1 MTMPEVSYSQLLNQ
15 YHTAISKA
23 QNYQEELAKK
33 KEQWEKR
40 EREFNITEK
49 LTRELCEDILAK
61 DGEEMKL
68 GEEYSW
74 SSIPIN
80 KLIKKTGD
88 VFRQYNSDRTE
99 LEKKL
104 MKTAEERRQQIESL
118 QDQIIRM
125 KTKDSNGDFSIE
137 NKSASLK
144 NKEEYDPKK
153 IQSVISTDVYINSI
167 YFWKGYNK
175 FQQGVYLNTSLG
187 KMYYST
193 FQKAWFSSNINL
205 ERVDIDAIEREVLI
219 RMGIDSNKELGKMTA
234 RKFENIKKGKQFV

>member
-1 MTMPEVSYSQLLNQ
+1 MTMSEVSYSQLLNQ

-125 KTKDSNGDFSIE
+125 KTKDSNGDFSTE
-137 NKSASLK
+137 NKSAS
-144 NKEEYDPKK
+144 
-153 IQSVISTDVYINSI
+153 
-167 YFWKGYNK
+167 
-175 FQQGVYLNTSLG
+175 
-187 KMYYST
+187 
-193 FQKAWFSSNINL
+193 
-205 ERVDIDAIEREVLI
+205 
-219 RMGIDSNKELGKMTA
+219 
-234 RKFENIKKGKQFV
+234 

>member
-99 LEKKL
+99 LEKILNKFNTTYDRVL
-104 MKTAEERRQQIESL
+104 NNYDGIIHMETVAKGLPELYTFNNKARRDEGNDTINIDNKILEAYKTH
-118 QDQIIRM
+118 
-125 KTKDSNGDFSIE
+125 
-137 NKSASLK
+137 
-144 NKEEYDPKK
+144 PKRF
-153 IQSVISTDVYINSI
+153 IINSCED
-167 YFWKGYNK
+167 FKDK
-175 FQQGVYLNTSLG
+175 
-187 KMYYST
+187 
-193 FQKAWFSSNINL
+193 
-205 ERVDIDAIEREVLI
+205 
-219 RMGIDSNKELGKMTA
+219 
-234 RKFENIKKGKQFV
+234 IKKLIEKMEEIL

>member
-1 MTMPEVSYSQLLNQ
+1 ME
-15 YHTAISKA
+15 K
-23 QNYQEELAKK
+23 
-33 KEQWEKR
+33 KR
-40 EREFNITEK
+40 EK
-49 LTRELCEDILAK
+49 K
-61 DGEEMKL
+61 KL
-68 GEEYSW
+68 GEEYSL
-74 SSIPIN
+74 SSILIN

-153 IQSVISTDVYINSI
+153 IQSVISTDTDANIDEQSIINDMEEDGQVIQLTPSSI
-167 YFWKGYNK
+167 ASTTHQKNIRARQKSKKRENARNSPADGSFMLM
-175 FQQGVYLNTSLG
+175 FQEVEE
-187 KMYYST
+187 KM
-193 FQKAWFSSNINL
+193 N
-205 ERVDIDAIEREVLI
+205 V
-219 RMGIDSNKELGKMTA
+219 
-234 RKFENIKKGKQFV
+234 FEW

>member
-1 MTMPEVSYSQLLNQ
+1 
-15 YHTAISKA
+15 
-23 QNYQEELAKK
+23 
-33 KEQWEKR
+33 
-40 EREFNITEK
+40 
-49 LTRELCEDILAK
+49 
-61 DGEEMKL
+61 MKL

-125 KTKDSNGDFSIE
+125 KTKDSNGDFSTE

-144 NKEEYDPKK
+144 NK
-153 IQSVISTDVYINSI
+153 
-167 YFWKGYNK
+167 
-175 FQQGVYLNTSLG
+175 
-187 KMYYST
+187 
-193 FQKAWFSSNINL
+193 
-205 ERVDIDAIEREVLI
+205 
-219 RMGIDSNKELGKMTA
+219 
-234 RKFENIKKGKQFV
+234 